1 MNIPIWSVSQ
11 VNRSGAQDD
20 IIQGDKA
27 AGSYDKIM
35 ISDFCMS
42 LSRKKEDKV
51 NGTGRLHVMKN
62 RYGMDGLTFNATV
75 DTTMGHIELQENNE
89 GANVKDFKPLS
100 QKSADEWDND
110 DLRNIRGKLSD
121 FEDLL

>member
-1 MNIPIWSVSQ
+1 
-11 VNRSGAQDD
+11 
-20 IIQGDKA
+20 
-27 AGSYDKIM
+27 M